1 MRVSLCIPCAP
12 AEPEESTEYP
22 GIGIKVVLC
31 DLCPLHH
38 GNKETKDKKWWTGQG
53 ESWILTHW

>member
-1 MRVSLCIPCAP
+1 MQSQCPHH
-12 AEPEESTEYP
+12 P